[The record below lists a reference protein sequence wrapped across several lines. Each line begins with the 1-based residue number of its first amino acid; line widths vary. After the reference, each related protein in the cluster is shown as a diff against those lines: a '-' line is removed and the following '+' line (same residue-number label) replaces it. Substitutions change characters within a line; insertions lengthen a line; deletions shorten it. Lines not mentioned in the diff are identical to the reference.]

1 MIRQEVM
8 LAGLPQ
14 SYTMDFNLDRDHD
27 RFVWLH
33 LQNGVSY
40 EPEVCWVM
48 LRALRPRDVA
58 VDVGANFGY
67 FSLLM
72 ARLVGSGGKVYAFE
86 PAQEAHSTLVNH
98 ITLNQVGSIIH
109 VSDAAVSDV
118 SGPVQFFYSSD
129 DAAGS
134 CLWDPGIFPGN
145 SKSAMKQ
152 RVEIRPSFKLDDL
165 PVIPRLI
172 KIDAEGAEHKILQGS
187 KLLLTNR
194 VPFIVLELNPFG
206 MTQMGTDTE
215 QLRAYLRQFG
225 YSLFFIHQDGR
236 LPTLVPEKTQVTYI
250 RDVVVKNALF
260 STPEFVA
267 EAWPSAQE

>member
-1 MIRQEVM
+1 M
-8 LAGLPQ
+8 
-14 SYTMDFNLDRDHD
+14 T
-27 RFVWLH
+27 
-33 LQNGVSY
+33 NGSAY

-48 LRALRPRDVA
+48 LRALRARDVA

-72 ARLVGSGGKVYAFE
+72 ARIVGSGGKVYAFE
-86 PAQEAHSTLVNH
+86 PAQEAHSTLINH
-98 ITLNQVGSIIH
+98 IALNQVGAIIH

-118 SGPVQFFYSSD
+118 TGEVRFFYSSD

-145 SKSAMKQ
+145 PKSARQQ
-152 RVEIRPSFKLDDL
+152 RIETRPSFKLDDL
-165 PVIPRLI
+165 PVSPRLI

-206 MTQMGTDTE
+206 MVQMGTDTE
-215 QLRAYLRQFG
+215 QLRAYMREFG
-225 YSLFFIHQDGR
+225 YSLFFIHADGR
-236 LPTLVPEKTQVTYI
+236 LPTLVPEKTKIAYI
-250 RDVVVKNALF
+250 REMVVKNALF
-260 STPEFVA
+260 STQEAVA
-267 EAWPSAQE
+267 EAWPVAQE